1 MAYLKWPN
9 MCFPPINLWAMP
21 NQPVVLPN
29 MTNCST
35 CRFQNDDA
43 EDEDSPC
50 NRCYTT
56 SGSVAKRWQPKVLTE
71 IPITTYIPTAVTT
84 MPNMKDDGKT
94 TACYDIPENAKTL
107 DDLIEHKNMPFWL
120 GTIFKVCYAFEE
132 RSTRNAAASQLRE
145 LNKIGYYQKR
155 GLDILTKEE

>member
-1 MAYLKWPN
+1 MAYLKWPD
-9 MCFPPINLWAMP
+9 MVFPPINLW
-21 NQPVVLPN
+21 
-29 MTNCST
+29 
-35 CRFQNDDA
+35 
-43 EDEDSPC
+43 
-50 NRCYTT
+50 
-56 SGSVAKRWQPKVLTE
+56 
-71 IPITTYIPTAVTT
+71 T

-132 RSTRNAAASQLRE
+132 RSTRNVAASQLRE